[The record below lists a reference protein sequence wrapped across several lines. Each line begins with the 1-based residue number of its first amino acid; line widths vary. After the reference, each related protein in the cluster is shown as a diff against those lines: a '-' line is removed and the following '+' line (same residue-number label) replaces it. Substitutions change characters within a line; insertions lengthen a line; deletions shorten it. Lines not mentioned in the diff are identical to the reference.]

1 MIYMQQLMPEIR
13 SFPLANIT
21 DFAQLNLHFASI
33 VFNTW
38 RKDMKFLHECVLLY
52 TQEFS
57 MVIMKLWFSEGKTSS
72 IAGNW

>member
-1 MIYMQQLMPEIR
+1 MPEIR
-13 SFPLANIT
+13 SFPFANIT

-33 VFNTW
+33 VFNT
-38 RKDMKFLHECVLLY
+38 MKFLHECVLLY